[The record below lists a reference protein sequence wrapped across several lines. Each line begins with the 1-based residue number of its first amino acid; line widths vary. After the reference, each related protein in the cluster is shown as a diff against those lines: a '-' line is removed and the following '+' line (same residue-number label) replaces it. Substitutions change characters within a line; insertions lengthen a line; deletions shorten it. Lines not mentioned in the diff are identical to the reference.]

1 MVRGLCSNDISS
13 EKGEIVIYQPDEIT
27 RLEVRVDEDTV
38 WLTQSQMAELFG
50 RDRSVITKHIRNI
63 FVDQELDEKTNVHF
77 LHIANSDKPIK
88 IFSLDVIIS
97 VGYRIKSVQGT
108 RLVFYMCKQLLFWRL
123 FVIFVECK
131 LKS

>member
-50 RDRSVITKHIRNI
+50 RVIY
-63 FVDQELDEKTNVHF
+63 L
-77 LHIANSDKPIK
+77 
-88 IFSLDVIIS
+88 
-97 VGYRIKSVQGT
+97 
-108 RLVFYMCKQLLFWRL
+108 C
-123 FVIFVECK
+123 
-131 LKS
+131 